1 MDETNNLVRNFRTY
15 ARYLE
20 KHVVALREDGPFR
33 LLLVDKDGYKYIYN
47 DLRKTTRCIFN
58 PAAEYVER
66 GYFTEEEWRVHFA
79 RTLMYKMEDRRIGQQ
94 ELSEHSGISQSAI
107 SAYLNK
113 KRTPSAPIVQRL
125 ARVLGCS
132 VDELT
137 DFDYLFD

>member
-1 MDETNNLVRNFRTY
+1 MEENNHLVRNFRMY

-20 KHVVALREDGPFR
+20 KRVVALREDGPFR
-33 LLLVDKDGYKYIYN
+33 LLLVLDDGSKYIYN
-47 DLRKTTRCIFN
+47 DLRRTTRCIFN

-79 RTLMYKMEDRRIGQQ
+79 RTLMYKMEDRGFTQS
-94 ELSEHSGISQSAI
+94 ELSELTEIGQPSI

-113 KRTPSAPIVQRL
+113 KRSPSIGTIQRL
-125 ARVLGCS
+125 ARALKCTVA
-132 VDELT
+132 DLT